1 MCKKTNPP
9 SSPQAWK
16 KLALVLVFAIFATG
30 CTSVSAKKDALFL
43 SNRLCTVGYT
53 FTSNQSGLDDEGEE
67 LPWRKSCLLLALP
80 GWTDVSERTCY
91 NIALS
96 PLISFASAIQGIQ
109 LAPWAITKDL
119 YGLQASLVM
128 AGARNLNGI
137 QVALLLSRAEKG
149 HGIQCAG
156 LVCVSE
162 RWNGLAIAPLNI
174 CLEKNSSIQI
184 GLISLVT
191 RGFRGEYKP
200 SPALGQLS
208 LVNAT
213 FAEQPRRGFH
223 WQGGLWNFYE
233 VASTDWSGV
242 WHDLIENK
250 EEKGFLFQFGF
261 VNDASGRAA
270 QMQLGVFNTI
280 AGNVAPDESKIQ
292 CGIVNCRNGS
302 EFVENGFG
310 LQFGLVNRSY
320 VGNKNDKD
328 RTVQI
333 GLLNLKHDGWSLFLN
348 W

>member
-1 MCKKTNPP
+1 M
-9 SSPQAWK
+9 
-16 KLALVLVFAIFATG
+16 
-30 CTSVSAKKDALFL
+30 SAKKEAVFL

-53 FTSNQSGLDDEGEE
+53 FTSNQSGLDDGGEE
-67 LPWRKSCLLLALP
+67 LPWRKSFFLLAIP
-80 GWTDVSERTCY
+80 GWSDVSERTCY
-91 NIALS
+91 NLALS
-96 PLISFASAIQGIQ
+96 PLVSFASAIQGIQ
-109 LAPWAITKDL
+109 IAPWTSVRDL
-119 YGLQASLVM
+119 CGTNVSLISEAENVF
-128 AGARNLNGI
+128 GI
-137 QVALLLSRAEKG
+137 QFSLLSAAANIC
-149 HGIQCAG
+149 GIQAG
-156 LVCVSE
+156 LLGTLSEGKSYGIQFAGLLCVASK
-162 RWNGLAIAPLNI
+162 WNGLMLAPVNL
-174 CLEKNSSIQI
+174 CLDENNSIQVGLFSYI
-184 GLISLVT
+184 GEGIPGPWKL
-191 RGFRGEYKP
+191 Y
-200 SPALGQLS
+200 PALGQLS

-242 WHDLIENK
+242 WRDLVENK

-261 VNDASGRAA
+261 VNDASARAA

-292 CGIVNCRNGS
+292 CGIVNSRNGS

-333 GLLNLKHDGWSLFLN
+333 GLLNLKRDGWSLFLN